1 MKVSIP
7 PSLLKNKLLKYLSWL
22 NISQNYAL
30 VFVLV
35 FLEPSSLETLCQS
48 RFNIFARAHC
58 TFFLLHCATWSRAA
72 AANALCCIFLG
83 NLHWLHSA
91 WLTCLVMCFIKLPA
105 FPFLFCHHE
114 HWDLYCN
121 KAKGIL
127 KNVFSTLSQTH

>member
-1 MKVSIP
+1 MQQEKNVKVSIP
-7 PSLLKNKLLKYLSWL
+7 PSLLKNTLLKYLSWL

-58 TFFLLHCATWSRAA
+58 TFFLLHCATWSKAA

-105 FPFLFCHHE
+105 FPFLTTTTVS
-114 HWDLYCN
+114 WDLYFN
-121 KAKGIL
+121 
-127 KNVFSTLSQTH
+127 

>member
-1 MKVSIP
+1 MQQEKVKESGGGKCESIY
-7 PSLLKNKLLKYLSWL
+7 STIIAKNTLLKYLSWL

-58 TFFLLHCATWSRAA
+58 TFFLLHCATWSKAA

-105 FPFLFCHHE
+105 FPFLFHH
-114 HWDLYCN
+114 HSFL
-121 KAKGIL
+121 GSL
-127 KNVFSTLSQTH
+127 L

>member
-1 MKVSIP
+1 MMQQEREWGGKCESIYSTIIAKKYSVKVH
-7 PSLLKNKLLKYLSWL
+7 LSWL

-58 TFFLLHCATWSRAA
+58 TFFLLHCATWSKAA

-105 FPFLFCHHE
+105 FPFLFHH
-114 HWDLYCN
+114 HSFL
-121 KAKGIL
+121 GSL
-127 KNVFSTLSQTH
+127 L